1 MESLLR
7 RGNFLYSSRLQEEIS
22 CGTMKKT
29 RGGGQMQMFFWMDTL
44 FPFFFL
50 GITAVVIATFVV
62 MFVKG
67 IREWNHNNHAP
78 VLTVPAKVVAK
89 REHRSHN
96 AAAGDNIVH
105 TSTSYYATF
114 EVESGDRMELSLSG
128 REYGLLAQGDVGKL
142 TFQGSR
148 YHRFERT
155 RTQTVRTEEPMG
167 NDW

>member
-1 MESLLR
+1 
-7 RGNFLYSSRLQEEIS
+7 
-22 CGTMKKT
+22 
-29 RGGGQMQMFFWMDTL
+29 
-44 FPFFFL
+44 
-50 GITAVVIATFVV
+50 
-62 MFVKG
+62 MFVRG
-67 IREWNHNNHAP
+67 IREWNHNNHSP

-155 RTQTVRTEEPMG
+155 RPQTGRTEESTG